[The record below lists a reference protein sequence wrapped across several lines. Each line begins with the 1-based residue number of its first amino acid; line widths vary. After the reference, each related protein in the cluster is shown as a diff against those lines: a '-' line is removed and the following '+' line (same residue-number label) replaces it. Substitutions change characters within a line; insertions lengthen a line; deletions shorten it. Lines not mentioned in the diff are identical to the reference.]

1 MEETRCETEAAES
14 GSAMSDLTPNGVV
27 QGLLRLSR
35 ELNELSRDLD
45 QLEIDAVNAREDFTM
60 AHAKAFLAADG
71 AMDVR
76 RYTAVEATHHE
87 RLAAETAEALVRG
100 RRRQIESVRV
110 RIEVGR
116 SAAAA
121 LRAEMSLDGVR

>member
-1 MEETRCETEAAES
+1 MT
-14 GSAMSDLTPNGVV
+14 DHLTPNGVV
-27 QGLLRLSR
+27 QQLLSLAR
-35 ELNELSRDLD
+35 ELAELSEGMD

-60 AHAKAFLAADG
+60 AHAAAFLEAEG
-71 AMDVR
+71 AMDIR
-76 RYTAVEATHHE
+76 RYTAIQATHHE

-100 RRRQIESVRV
+100 RKRQLQSLSI

-121 LRAEMSLDGVR
+121 LRAEIALS